1 MSGIRSIDGAQFSID
16 ELVAAKGARTVSLCI
31 PCRDE
36 ASTIG
41 AVVAAI
47 RNNLVERSG
56 LIDEL
61 VVIDD
66 RSTDDSG
73 QVALSAGATV
83 VPIATVHDQFGD
95 GHGKGNAMWASLL
108 VTSGDI
114 VVWIDGDL
122 TSFEPSWVARLVG
135 PLLDDESIALVK
147 AHAHRPQRIG
157 GGGGRTTELVARPL
171 ISMFFP
177 ELAELIQPLGG
188 EYAVRR
194 TIVEQL
200 PIVEG
205 WGVEIAM
212 LIDIATNFG
221 VESIAQV
228 AVGVREHRHQS
239 LEALSLQAAEVMAT
253 ILGRIPGTSLMDDI
267 NPALRRPGERIP
279 LNLAQRPPVASV
291 RRGSGANGEIDHRAG
306 ARRH

>member
-1 MSGIRSIDGAQFSID
+1 MNGVRSIDGSQFSI
-16 ELVAAKGARTVSLCI
+16 EKLVATKGSKTVSVCI

-47 RNNLVERSG
+47 RTNLMERCN

-66 RSTDDSG
+66 RSTDGSG

-83 VPIATVHDQFGD
+83 VPIATVHDQFGE

-108 VTSGDI
+108 VTRGEI

-122 TSFEPSWVARLVG
+122 TSFEPSWVARLIG
-135 PLLDDESIALVK
+135 PLIDDDTIAIVK
-147 AHAHRPQRIG
+147 AHAHRPQRVG

-177 ELAELIQPLGG
+177 ELAALVQPLGG

-194 TIVEQL
+194 SIVEQL

-212 LIDIATNFG
+212 LIDIATRFG

-253 ILGRIPGTSLMDDI
+253 ILGRIPDASLLDNM
-267 NPALRRPGERIP
+267 NPALCRPGQRIP
-279 LNLAQRPPVASV
+279 LNLAQRPPIATIRKVVS
-291 RRGSGANGEIDHRAG
+291 D
-306 ARRH
+306 